1 MQKCGEKQDWRL
13 IYVLIW
19 QTGDVALPGGK
30 VEKVDADDSATA
42 FREANEE
49 IGLEPNLVQVVAAL
63 ETFISQVLWLSLF
76 PIWYFFCLTFSCSMQ
91 ANYYYNMAAAPAQGF
106 FPVVGLLARKGDFR
120 PSLNSDEVDAIFN
133 VPLEMFLKVFINPL

>member
-1 MQKCGEKQDWRL
+1 
-13 IYVLIW
+13 
-19 QTGDVALPGGK
+19 
-30 VEKVDADDSATA
+30 
-42 FREANEE
+42 
-49 IGLEPNLVQVVAAL
+49 
-63 ETFISQVLWLSLF
+63 
-76 PIWYFFCLTFSCSMQ
+76 MQ